1 MTHCTDI
8 LCRDPCSISIST
20 LCSCYA
26 AMKKAHLEREQQVEH
41 KSHCC
46 SHDLTAQF
54 FSYMEKMEWSSCWW
68 WTLKLLHGYKSQ
80 IRLEHVKE
88 NSELWD
94 LNCGF
99 LNPLL
104 TLACSTNWKQNWSH
118 TVPHWKTGSYGHHL
132 LGHLKI
138 KNSAKINNTE
148 TKEPTIHKML
158 QQAMFLAMWIKK
170 VPDFCK
176 TIISS
181 TNPNILH
188 ATSINPTTNCNG
200 GGHEP

>member
-1 MTHCTDI
+1 
-8 LCRDPCSISIST
+8 
-20 LCSCYA
+20 
-26 AMKKAHLEREQQVEH
+26 
-41 KSHCC
+41 
-46 SHDLTAQF
+46 
-54 FSYMEKMEWSSCWW
+54 
-68 WTLKLLHGYKSQ
+68 
-80 IRLEHVKE
+80 
-88 NSELWD
+88 
-94 LNCGF
+94 
-99 LNPLL
+99 
-104 TLACSTNWKQNWSH
+104 
-118 TVPHWKTGSYGHHL
+118 L